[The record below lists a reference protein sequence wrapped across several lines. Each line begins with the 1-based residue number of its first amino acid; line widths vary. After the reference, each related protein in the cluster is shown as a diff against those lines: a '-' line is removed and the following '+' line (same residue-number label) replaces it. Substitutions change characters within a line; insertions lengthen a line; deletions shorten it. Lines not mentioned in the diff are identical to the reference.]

1 MKRLIGIAVVSVGL
15 VGCATPQQN
24 AALAGAIV
32 GATVMSAVHA
42 PMVQHAP
49 PTYHVRPIR
58 CTYVRGGGAGFD
70 AYGNPMFK
78 YHKVCN

>member
-1 MKRLIGIAVVSVGL
+1 MKRLFGLAVISASL

-32 GATVMSAVHA
+32 GATVMSAAYIPPPVH
-42 PMVQHAP
+42 P
-49 PTYHVRPIR
+49 VRPIR
-58 CTYVRGGGAGFD
+58 CTYVRGGGAGYD
-70 AYGNPMFK
+70 AYGNPLFK